1 MFAGYKTVI
10 FNVVMGGIMLVRAL
24 SPDAELP
31 GEEAVSASIDAF
43 EIGLTAVWGVGNLIL
58 RAITSS
64 AIFTKPSV

>member
-1 MFAGYKTVI
+1 MFSGYKTVI

-31 GEEAVSASIDAF
+31 GEAAVSSAVDAF
-43 EIGLTAVWGVGNLIL
+43 EVGLTAVWGVGNLIL

-64 AIFTKPSV
+64 PIFGKSES